1 MRERTFDVVVIGAG
15 PAGEVCAGRLAEA
28 GLEVAIVERELVGGE
43 CSYWACM
50 PSKAL
55 LRPQQALD
63 EARRIPG
70 AAEAVTG
77 SLAPQAVLDRRDEVI
92 HDLDDGAQ
100 VPWLESL
107 GITLVRGHARLTGEG
122 RLEVDG
128 EMLEARRAVV
138 VATGSG
144 ASRPPIDG
152 LDDVRVWTNREAT
165 EAKEV
170 PERMVILGGGPV
182 GCELAQAWRSLG
194 SQVTLV
200 HGGEQL
206 LEREEHFASEEVE
219 QALRDAGVDVRTHA
233 RATRVARTD
242 GGGVTLTLADGDAV
256 EGDELLLA
264 VGRTP
269 RTEDLGLES
278 VGLEPG
284 AYIETDGHLHVQAQ
298 PWLYAIGD
306 ANGRAL
312 LTHQGKYQGRI
323 AADHILGR
331 ANASLVYGGALS
343 PRVTFTEPQVAA
355 VGYTLEA
362 ALEAGLDAVP
372 VDADVNATAG
382 ASFYGRGVP
391 GRARLVVDE
400 NRRVLVGATFT
411 GADVGEFV
419 HAATIAIVGDVP
431 VDRLWHAVPPFPTRS
446 EVWLKLME
454 AYGL

>member
-1 MRERTFDVVVIGAG
+1 MTERSYDVVVLGAG

-28 GLEVAIVERELVGGE
+28 GLEVAVVEQELVGGE
-43 CSYWACM
+43 CAYWACM

-63 EARRIPG
+63 EARRVPG

-77 SLAPQAVLDRRDEVI
+77 TLAPAAVLARRDEVI
-92 HDLDDGAQ
+92 HGLDDAAQ

-107 GITLVRGHARLTGEG
+107 GIALVRGHARL
-122 RLEVDG
+122 DG
-128 EMLEARRAVV
+128 ERRVVVGDDTLAARRAVV
-138 VATGSG
+138 VATGS
-144 ASRPPIDG
+144 AARRPPIDG
-152 LDDVRVWTNREAT
+152 LDDVEAWTNREAT
-165 EAKEV
+165 EARRV
-170 PERMVILGGGPV
+170 PDRLAVLGGGPV

-194 SQVTLV
+194 SEVVLV
-200 HGGEQL
+200 EGGEQL
-206 LEREEHFASEEVE
+206 LGKEEHFASEEVE
-219 QALRDAGVDVRTHA
+219 QALRAAGVDVRTHTH
-233 RATRVARTD
+233 ATAVSR
-242 GGGVTLTLADGDAV
+242 DGDGMSIGLDDGTSVGA
-256 EGDELLLA
+256 DEILLA

-269 RTEDLGLES
+269 RTADIGLET

-284 AYIETDGHLHVQAQ
+284 EAIETDGHLHVASQ

-312 LTHQGKYQGRI
+312 LTHQGKYQARI

-331 ANASLVYGGALS
+331 ANASLVHGGPLS

-355 VGYTLEA
+355 VGHTLEGALA
-362 ALEAGLDAVP
+362 AGIDAVP
-372 VDADVNATAG
+372 VDADVNDTAG
-382 ASFYGRGVP
+382 ATFFGSGVP

-411 GADVGEFV
+411 GADVADFV

-431 VDRLWHAVPPFPTRS
+431 IDRLWHAVPPFPTRS
-446 EVWLKLME
+446 EVWLKLLE
-454 AYGL
+454 GYGL